1 MATEWPG
8 HQRGG
13 NTVRASTH
21 AAHRGM
27 CGRLSRPRKR
37 KTVMYL
43 LDSCETSPTAKAAR
57 PPRNSHNIAQQ
68 TCGARNTNTR
78 RRGRDGLAG
87 RAMQG
92 GAMDSSEARASELS
106 DDITGVDGSSGSD
119 DCRRDDGAAAEP
131 TVGVMHRADVALRSH
146 LLTVATRE
154 RRASQVRSGSASWVG

>member
-1 MATEWPG
+1 M
-8 HQRGG
+8 R
-13 NTVRASTH
+13 
-21 AAHRGM
+21 
-27 CGRLSRPRKR
+27 
-37 KTVMYL
+37 
-43 LDSCETSPTAKAAR
+43 
-57 PPRNSHNIAQQ
+57 AQQ
-68 TCGARNTNTR
+68 TSRARNTC

-87 RAMQG
+87 RALQG
-92 GAMDSSEARASELS
+92 GAVDSSEARASELS